1 MAKVKL
7 SAFDR
12 LRLGAR
18 LNRKER
24 RDVEQRLSA
33 ADPGLEIVNRDAA
46 GIDVG
51 NESHFVAVPRGRDA
65 QPVREFGSWT
75 AALVEMA
82 QWLTR
87 CGIRTVVMQSTGVY
101 WIAVHDVLQKR
112 GLEVNLVDARG
123 TKNVP
128 GRKSDVQECQ
138 WLMRLHTYG
147 LLRACFLPAPEIHG
161 IRTVWRLRDQ
171 HIKDAG
177 RCIQHMQKSLIAMN
191 VQLHNALSDIG
202 GTSGQAI
209 IRALLAGQRDPK
221 TLAALRDR
229 RCMASEEEIVHSLQG
244 VWKPDVLFELQ
255 QAVDAYDF
263 YRQQMAKCDEQL
275 KQHMA
280 LLPARRVETLVSSAE
295 PSPTDMSKKSRSRK
309 PQGNEPAFDLG
320 AELERILSVN
330 ATTIDGINVMTFQT
344 VLAEVGPDLSAW
356 KTEAHW
362 SSWLNL
368 APKRDVSGGRVI
380 RHVREHRTNRVGN
393 AFRMAA
399 QALLRSH
406 SYLGA
411 RCRYLRAKLGGQKAV
426 KAMAR
431 VLACLY
437 YRLVTKGQRWVD
449 QGIESSTVE
458 ANNANLS
465 SCSAKLISTECDSYQ
480 LPERKTTT
488 PRSHG
493 NAPFSGSKSLRLSAQ
508 YLNSNN
514 KRLLATRHSARLQNP
529 KIVVLAK

>member
-1 MAKVKL
+1 MAKVKQ

-24 RDVEQRLSA
+24 RAVEQRLSA

-51 NESHFVAVPRGRDA
+51 NESHDVAVPHGRDA

-82 QWLTR
+82 QWLVR

-101 WIAVHDVLQKR
+101 WIAVHDVLQKH
-112 GLEVNLVDARG
+112 GLEVYLVDARG

-147 LLRACFLPAPEIHG
+147 LLRACFLPAPEIQRV
-161 IRTVWRLRDQ
+161 RTVWRLRDQ
-171 HIKDAG
+171 HVRDSS
-177 RCIQHMQKSLIAMN
+177 RCIQHMQKCLIAMN
-191 VQLHNALSDIG
+191 MQLHNALSNIG

-221 TLAALRDR
+221 TLSSLRDR

-275 KQHMA
+275 KQYLA
-280 LLPARRVETLVSSAE
+280 LLPARRVEAVDP
-295 PSPTDMSKKSRSRK
+295 PSTDMTKKSRKPHK
-309 PQGNEPAFDLG
+309 PQGNEPLFDLE

-330 ATTIDGINVMTFQT
+330 ATSIDGINVMTVQT

-380 RHVREHRTNRVGN
+380 RHVREHRTNRAGN

-399 QALLRSH
+399 QALIHAH

-411 RCRYLRAKLGGQKAV
+411 RCRYLRAKLGGHKAI

-431 VLACLY
+431 ILACLY
-437 YRLVTKGQRWVD
+437 YRLVMKGQKWVD
-449 QGIESSTVE
+449 QGMEEFNRRSE
-458 ANNANLS
+458 QRELDLLQRKAH
-465 SCSAKLISTECDSYQ
+465 KHGMQ
-480 LPERKTTT
+480 LVP
-488 PRSHG
+488 
-493 NAPFSGSKSLRLSAQ
+493 AA
-508 YLNSNN
+508 
-514 KRLLATRHSARLQNP
+514 
-529 KIVVLAK
+529 

>member
-24 RDVEQRLSA
+24 RAVEQRLSA
-33 ADPGLEIVNRDAA
+33 ADPELEIVNRDAA

-51 NESHFVAVPRGRDA
+51 NESHYVAVPRGRDA

-82 QWLTR
+82 QWLVR
-87 CGIRTVVMQSTGVY
+87 CGIRTVGMQATGVY
-101 WIAVHDVLQKR
+101 WIAVHDVLQKH

-161 IRTVWRLRDQ
+161 VRTVWRLRDQ
-171 HIKDAG
+171 HVKDSG

-275 KQHMA
+275 KQYMA
-280 LLPARRVETLVSSAE
+280 LLPARSVETIVSSIE
-295 PSPTDMSKKSRSRK
+295 PSPTDMNKKSRSRK
-309 PQGNEPAFDLG
+309 PRKPQGNEPTFDLE

-330 ATTIDGINVMTFQT
+330 ATTIDGINVMTVQT

-399 QALLRSH
+399 QALIRSH

-411 RCRYLRAKLGGQKAV
+411 RCRYLRAKLGGHKAI

-437 YRLVTKGQRWVD
+437 YRLVMKGQRWVD
-449 QGIESSTVE
+449 QGIEEFNRRSE
-458 ANNANLS
+458 QRELALLQRKAQ
-465 SCSAKLISTECDSYQ
+465 KHGMQ
-480 LPERKTTT
+480 LVP
-488 PRSHG
+488 
-493 NAPFSGSKSLRLSAQ
+493 AA
-508 YLNSNN
+508 
-514 KRLLATRHSARLQNP
+514 
-529 KIVVLAK
+529 

>member
-18 LNRKER
+18 LNRKDR

-51 NESHFVAVPRGRDA
+51 HESHYVAVPRGRDA

-82 QWLTR
+82 QWLVR

-101 WIAVHDVLQKR
+101 WIAVHDVLQKH

-171 HIKDAG
+171 HVKDAG

-275 KQHMA
+275 KQYMA
-280 LLPARRVETLVSSAE
+280 SLPARSVETIVSSIE
-295 PSPTDMSKKSRSRK
+295 PTPTDMSKKSRSRK
-309 PQGNEPAFDLG
+309 PRKPQGNEPTFDLE

-330 ATTIDGINVMTFQT
+330 ATTIDGINVMTVQT

-399 QALLRSH
+399 QALIRSH

-411 RCRYLRAKLGGQKAV
+411 RCRYLRAKLGGHKAI

-437 YRLVTKGQRWVD
+437 YRLVMKGQRWVD
-449 QGIESSTVE
+449 QGIEEFNRRSE
-458 ANNANLS
+458 QRELALLQRKAQ
-465 SCSAKLISTECDSYQ
+465 KHGMQ
-480 LPERKTTT
+480 LVP
-488 PRSHG
+488 
-493 NAPFSGSKSLRLSAQ
+493 AA
-508 YLNSNN
+508 
-514 KRLLATRHSARLQNP
+514 
-529 KIVVLAK
+529 

>member
-33 ADPGLEIVNRDAA
+33 TDPGLEIVNRDAA

-51 NESHFVAVPRGRDA
+51 NESHYVAVPRGRDA

-82 QWLTR
+82 QWLMG

-101 WIAVHDVLQKR
+101 WIAVHDVLQKH

-147 LLRACFLPAPEIHG
+147 LLRSCFLPAPEIHG
-161 IRTVWRLRDQ
+161 IRTMWQLRDQ
-171 HIKDAG
+171 HVKDAA

-191 VQLHNALSDIG
+191 VQLHNALSDISG
-202 GTSGQAI
+202 RSGQAI
-209 IRALLAGQRDPK
+209 IRALLAGQRDAK
-221 TLAALRDR
+221 SLAALRDP

-244 VWKPDVLFELQ
+244 VWKADVLFELQ

-280 LLPARRVETLVSSAE
+280 LLPARKVETVVSSAE
-295 PSPTDMSKKSRSRK
+295 PSATTDRSKTSRSGKPRK
-309 PQGNEPAFDLG
+309 PKGNQPAFDLE
-320 AELERILSVN
+320 AELERILGVN
-330 ATTIDGINVMTFQT
+330 ATTIDGINVITVQT

-380 RHVREHRTNRVGN
+380 RHIREHRTNRVGN

-399 QALLRSH
+399 QTLLHSH

-411 RCRYLRAKLGGQKAV
+411 RCRYLRAKLGGLKAV

-449 QGIESSTVE
+449 QGIEEFNRRSEQRELAVLQRK
-458 ANNANLS
+458 AH
-465 SCSAKLISTECDSYQ
+465 KHGMQ
-480 LPERKTTT
+480 LVPT
-488 PRSHG
+488 
-493 NAPFSGSKSLRLSAQ
+493 A
-508 YLNSNN
+508 
-514 KRLLATRHSARLQNP
+514 
-529 KIVVLAK
+529 

>member
-1 MAKVKL
+1 MAKVNL

-33 ADPGLEIVNRDAA
+33 TDPGLEIVNRDAA

-51 NESHFVAVPRGRDA
+51 NESHYVAVPRGRDA
-65 QPVREFGSWT
+65 QSVREFGSWT

-82 QWLTR
+82 QWLMR

-101 WIAVHDVLQKR
+101 WIAVHDVLQKH

-161 IRTVWRLRDQ
+161 IRTMWRLRDQ
-171 HIKDAG
+171 HVKDAA

-191 VQLHNALSDIG
+191 VQLHNALSDIS

-209 IRALLAGQRDPK
+209 IRALLAGQRDAK
-221 TLAALRDR
+221 TLAALRDP

-280 LLPARRVETLVSSAE
+280 LLPARKVETVVSSAE
-295 PSPTDMSKKSRSRK
+295 PSPTTDRSKTSRSGKSRK
-309 PQGNEPAFDLG
+309 PKGNQPAFDLE
-320 AELERILSVN
+320 AELERVLGVN
-330 ATTIDGINVMTFQT
+330 ATTIDGINVITVQT

-380 RHVREHRTNRVGN
+380 RHIREHRTNRVGN

-399 QALLRSH
+399 QTLLHSH

-411 RCRYLRAKLGGQKAV
+411 RCRYLRAKLGGLKAV

-449 QGIESSTVE
+449 QGIEEFNRRSEQRELAVLQRK
-458 ANNANLS
+458 AH
-465 SCSAKLISTECDSYQ
+465 KHGMQ
-480 LPERKTTT
+480 LVPT
-488 PRSHG
+488 
-493 NAPFSGSKSLRLSAQ
+493 A
-508 YLNSNN
+508 
-514 KRLLATRHSARLQNP
+514 
-529 KIVVLAK
+529 

>member
-33 ADPGLEIVNRDAA
+33 TDPGLEIVNRDAA

-51 NESHFVAVPRGRDA
+51 NESHYVAVPRGRDA

-82 QWLTR
+82 QWLMG

-101 WIAVHDVLQKR
+101 WIAVHDVLQKH

-147 LLRACFLPAPEIHG
+147 LLRSCFLPAPEIHG
-161 IRTVWRLRDQ
+161 IRTMWRLRDQ
-171 HIKDAG
+171 HVKDAA

-191 VQLHNALSDIG
+191 VQLHNALSDISG
-202 GTSGQAI
+202 RSGQAI
-209 IRALLAGQRDPK
+209 IRALLAGQRDAK
-221 TLAALRDR
+221 TLAALRDP

-244 VWKPDVLFELQ
+244 DWKPDVLFELQ

-263 YRQQMAKCDEQL
+263 YRQQLAKCDEQL
-275 KQHMA
+275 KQYMA
-280 LLPARRVETLVSSAE
+280 LLPARKVETVVSSAE
-295 PSPTDMSKKSRSRK
+295 PAATTDRSKTSRSRK
-309 PQGNEPAFDLG
+309 PRKPKGNQPAFDLE
-320 AELERILSVN
+320 AELERILGVN
-330 ATTIDGINVMTFQT
+330 ATTIDGINVITVQT

-380 RHVREHRTNRVGN
+380 RHIREHRTNRAGN

-399 QALLRSH
+399 QTLLHSH

-411 RCRYLRAKLGGQKAV
+411 RCRYLRAKLGGLKAV

-449 QGIESSTVE
+449 QGIEEFNRRSEQRELAV
-458 ANNANLS
+458 L
-465 SCSAKLISTECDSYQ
+465 Q
-480 LPERKTTT
+480 RKAHK
-488 PRSHG
+488 HG
-493 NAPFSGSKSLRLSAQ
+493 MHLVPTS
-508 YLNSNN
+508 
-514 KRLLATRHSARLQNP
+514 
-529 KIVVLAK
+529 

>member
-75 AALVEMA
+75 AALIEMA

-101 WIAVHDVLQKR
+101 WIAVHDVLQKH

-295 PSPTDMSKKSRSRK
+295 LSPTDMSKKSHSRK

-330 ATTIDGINVMTFQT
+330 ATTIDGINVMTVQT

-449 QGIESSTVE
+449 QGIEEFNRRSEQRELVLLQRK
-458 ANNANLS
+458 AH
-465 SCSAKLISTECDSYQ
+465 KHGMQ
-480 LPERKTTT
+480 LVPT
-488 PRSHG
+488 
-493 NAPFSGSKSLRLSAQ
+493 A
-508 YLNSNN
+508 
-514 KRLLATRHSARLQNP
+514 
-529 KIVVLAK
+529 